1 METDSPEPN
10 VPNEKAAASKTATG
24 DSAAGVSGVGAANA
38 LPTHSGGESSLSAPR
53 LIAAMAIACL
63 IGWGGVVASP
73 QWAEVPEDMLTID
86 MYSPAAEQE
95 RLAAKEREIY
105 WKNSL
110 AHFLVLGFGFGT
122 VPLVLSLGGRR
133 VGVAAVAGI
142 ASGLVSG
149 AAAFF
154 VGWKLR
160 EYIDSGAE
168 LPLLG
173 NAQEGM
179 SGDILVFIVAGIL
192 VSIPVLVGVLLS
204 TAPGA
209 GGKAIAVP
217 LAAVL
222 AGLLFPIVASIVLPN
237 LNTKQFPIMFPS
249 LLAIWLGLLA
259 VLLVLLIITT
269 GDRKRGAAQPEPS
282 EA

>member
-1 METDSPEPN
+1 M
-10 VPNEKAAASKTATG
+10 
-24 DSAAGVSGVGAANA
+24 
-38 LPTHSGGESSLSAPR
+38 SAPR
-53 LIAAMAIACL
+53 LVAALAIAFL
-63 IGWGGVVASP
+63 IGWGGVLASP
-73 QWAEVPEDMLTID
+73 QWAEVPDDMLTID

-95 RLAAKEREIY
+95 ALVAKEREVY

-133 VGVAAVAGI
+133 VAVAAVAGI

-149 AAAFF
+149 AVAFF
-154 VGWKLR
+154 TGWRLR
-160 EYIDSGAE
+160 EFIDSGAE
-168 LPLLG
+168 LPLIG

-179 SGDILVFIVAGIL
+179 TGDILVFTLAGVL
-192 VSIPVLVGVLLS
+192 VSLPVLVGVLLS
-204 TAPGA
+204 AAPGS

-217 LAAVL
+217 LAAIL
-222 AGLLFPIVASIVLPN
+222 AGLLYPIIASIVLPN
-237 LNTKQFPIMFPS
+237 LNTKHFPISYPS

-269 GDRKRGAAQPEPS
+269 GDRKRGAAQPEAS
-282 EA
+282 AA